1 MRAGLFTAGALAAAL
16 FAGGANATPIP
27 DGGLTRAEVAS
38 WLQGQGYA
46 SEPVADK
53 DGTQHL
59 LFMYQAAKVGVYMY
73 DCSGDRCGSLQFS
86 VGWATHGKFDI
97 SQMNRWNRDK
107 RWCRGYFDDVNDPWV
122 ERDVDLTPGG
132 SYEMLKDEL
141 FDVFKNCIINFK
153 AMYNP

>member
-1 MRAGLFTAGALAAAL
+1 MRASLFTTGALAAAL
-16 FAGGANATPIP
+16 FAGATNATPIP

-38 WLQGQGYA
+38 WLQTQGYA
-46 SEPVADK
+46 SEAVADN

-59 LFMYQAAKVGVYMY
+59 RFTYQDVRVGVYMF

-86 VGWATHGKFDI
+86 VGWATHGKFDT

-107 RWCRGYFDDVNDPWV
+107 RWCRGYFDAENDPWV
-122 ERDVDLTPGG
+122 ERDVDLSPGG
-132 SYEMLKDEL
+132 SYDMLKDEL

-153 AMYNP
+153 AMYNL